1 MIQKSFAD
9 QSAEVLTYRLIGQK
23 PFIFVRYG
31 DGALECIAGK
41 TGGTCDGE
49 LYSKSLAEDLVR
61 CWNLLFTRP
70 EQAVIGNWLSA
81 SFDERSVSN
90 RYESEYQ
97 ALISHASKVSG
108 IDPTFV
114 HFEALLLMR
123 DSEEL
128 VNFYKAI
135 RNDKR
140 KKLLMG
146 PATWMPAADVLNT
159 AFYGIPVIKDLHAL
173 KDEIRIGLDIRDF
186 DVLLYGA
193 GMAGNIPVID
203 HWNANP
209 EKTYINLGSALDPL
223 YRGRTRKQQLD
234 YSSSC
239 VFMGKVCS

>member
-1 MIQKSFAD
+1 MTQKSFAD
-9 QSAEVLTYRLIGQK
+9 QSAEILTYRLIGQE

-49 LYSKSLAEDLVR
+49 LYSKLLAEDLVR

-70 EQAVIGNWLSA
+70 EQVVIGHWLSA

-97 ALISHASKVSG
+97 ALISQAPNTG
-108 IDPTFV
+108 TNPTFI
-114 HFEALLLMR
+114 HFESLLLMR
-123 DSEEL
+123 DSVEL
-128 VNFYKAI
+128 VNFYKAV

-234 YSSSC
+234 YSSAC